1 MNPVFSVITV
11 SFNSEDT
18 IEETINSVLSQRD
31 INYEY
36 IIIDGKSTDKTYSI
50 INKYSESI
58 DKIISEKDNGL
69 YDAMNKGIALSR
81 GKYISIINSDDYY
94 TNNHV
99 LYDVMNVFSKEN
111 VDTVFGNIYYFNKKN
126 KNIITRAWEASQFN
140 KGSFVKGWHPP
151 HPAFIV
157 KKSLYDKIGVYN
169 TNYKIV
175 SDYDF
180 MLRAFEINQISSYHI
195 DNYLIAM
202 REGGIS
208 TKNIFSRL
216 LTLHELRLVL
226 KKNGIRVNF
235 IIFCI
240 NRLVPKIINKVK
252 AFLYKLNANTKS

>member
-126 KNIITRAWEASQFN
+126 KNIITRAL
-140 KGSFVKGWHPP
+140 GSFTV
-151 HPAFIV
+151 
-157 KKSLYDKIGVYN
+157 
-169 TNYKIV
+169 
-175 SDYDF
+175 
-180 MLRAFEINQISSYHI
+180 
-195 DNYLIAM
+195 
-202 REGGIS
+202 
-208 TKNIFSRL
+208 
-216 LTLHELRLVL
+216 
-226 KKNGIRVNF
+226 
-235 IIFCI
+235 
-240 NRLVPKIINKVK
+240 
-252 AFLYKLNANTKS
+252 